1 MSQAWAREQ
10 ARRSRK
16 PKQSAPTPPSQPQQR
31 SLISYTR
38 LEHLQRV
45 ARAQHNTS
53 SASNARLPEEAKIE
67 LENEWWSIVDE
78 AMTLLNRRLTC
89 VRCGRIHKAP
99 DTMKMMVSLRDDMD
113 TADVEDI
120 HDVMI
125 EGWKRTF
132 EKIEKLYGEEMLVDG
147 CGNGSASSTDPP
159 HENVQTE
166 PILGSVSE
174 EQSLLWE
181 PMTSS

>member
-1 MSQAWAREQ
+1 
-10 ARRSRK
+10 
-16 PKQSAPTPPSQPQQR
+16 
-31 SLISYTR
+31 
-38 LEHLQRV
+38 
-45 ARAQHNTS
+45 
-53 SASNARLPEEAKIE
+53 
-67 LENEWWSIVDE
+67 
-78 AMTLLNRRLTC
+78 
-89 VRCGRIHKAP
+89 
-99 DTMKMMVSLRDDMD
+99 MKMMVSLRDDMD